1 MGVMSSSFKMML
13 SSEWE
18 RRKEFDYG
26 MIHKKKIYCL
36 TLESFGYE
44 NIHYIISVVFWH
56 IKSVSFN
63 KKEES
68 GGIFPI
74 KGTKKTFWQWIKYKK
89 VVENKFDRFHNTFV
103 TGKNDKNRKRNFER
117 IKKKKWE

>member
-1 MGVMSSSFKMML
+1 M
-13 SSEWE
+13 EWYI
-18 RRKEFDYG
+18 R
-26 MIHKKKIYCL
+26 KKIYRL

-74 KGTKKTFWQWIKYKK
+74 KRTKKTFWQWIKYKK

-103 TGKNDKNRKRNFER
+103 TGKNDKNRKRKFER
-117 IKKKKWE
+117 KKKWD

>member
-1 MGVMSSSFKMML
+1 M
-13 SSEWE
+13 EWYI
-18 RRKEFDYG
+18 R
-26 MIHKKKIYCL
+26 KKIYRL

-74 KGTKKTFWQWIKYKK
+74 KRTKKTFWQWIKYKK

-103 TGKNDKNRKRNFER
+103 TGKMIKIEKENLKEKRKNETKNEEYMQCMH
-117 IKKKKWE
+117 IYI